1 LIVSIFYLRFL
12 CLIGIIFFYSFSLI
26 IPNLY
31 SEENK
36 LERTEGIKS
45 LQDKGSKTETEKKAT
60 NPKEK
65 EQDIQID
72 PKNGIKKIPIE
83 LGIFVDGYYN
93 YNLNRPSA
101 TSQNY
106 TTQAIQNDNFAINL
120 AHIEGKLDSEKF
132 RGRLALQYGTSVNA
146 NYTNETSNQKNSNQN
161 SVRNIQEAYVG
172 MKLGKKTWLDAGIY
186 LGNIGFEAWASAY
199 NWVYTRAIV
208 LDNVPYYSTGVRL
221 SHEFS
226 DRFSI
231 QLHIMNGW
239 QNITDNNKDKSLGMQ
254 FLFKLNL
261 KEKFTYNNFIGNE
274 TPSKASTDLT
284 GMVYYS
290 NRYTTRNTR
299 YYHNFIYQQDVSDR
313 LSFAGSMDVGFQIR
327 GKSDIYN
334 PVIPS
339 DINSTY
345 PYYNS
350 HSNAFRQWYN
360 ATLWVTYKLFPEWR
374 TSGRIEKYI
383 DREETNVSIVKQSTN
398 FEKHPGKKS
407 NGFQV
412 FGISLNL
419 DYIPTEYT
427 MLRFELKYRRS
438 MDPIFDYS
446 DSTDLSR
453 IERLFISAMSLKY

>member
-1 LIVSIFYLRFL
+1 MINSTFYFRLLSFSNIIIFYGFSIF
-12 CLIGIIFFYSFSLI
+12 
-26 IPNLY
+26 IPNIY

-36 LERTEGIKS
+36 IDSKEESKS
-45 LQDKGSKTETEKKAT
+45 LKTSEVKTLKEEKGL

-65 EQDIQID
+65 EQEIQID
-72 PKNGIKKIPIE
+72 PKNGLKKIPIE
-83 LGIFVDGYYN
+83 LGMFVDGYYN

-106 TTQAIQNDNFAINL
+106 TTQAIQNDSFAINL
-120 AHIEGKLDSEKF
+120 AHIEAKLDLEKF
-132 RGRLALQYGTSVNA
+132 RGRVALQYGTSVNA
-146 NYTNETSNQKNSNQN
+146 NYANETSNQKNSNQN

-221 SHEFS
+221 SHELSDKFS
-226 DRFSI
+226 M

-254 FLFKLNL
+254 FLFKLNS

-274 TPSKASTDLT
+274 TPSKASTDST

-290 NRYTTRNTR
+290 NKYTTGNTR

-334 PVIPS
+334 PMIPS
-339 DINSTY
+339 DLNSGY

-383 DREETNVSIVKQSTN
+383 DREETNVTIVKQSTS
-398 FEKHPGKKS
+398 FEKNPGKKP

-453 IERLFISAMSLKY
+453 IERLFISAVSLKY